1 MKLSKAIALGL
12 ISLSLTACGTLS
24 APKQPEPIKL
34 LPPRSLLN
42 ECPVPSRPLDK
53 TNAALAGWLNAYD
66 AALLACNA
74 DKATLREW
82 YDAA

>member
-1 MKLSKAIALGL
+1 MMLSKAIAAGL

-24 APKQPEPIKL
+24 VPKQPAPIKL
-34 LPPRSLLN
+34 LPPVELTY
-42 ECPVPSRPLDK
+42 ECPVPPRPLDK

-66 AALLACNA
+66 AALSACNA

-82 YDAA
+82 YNAP